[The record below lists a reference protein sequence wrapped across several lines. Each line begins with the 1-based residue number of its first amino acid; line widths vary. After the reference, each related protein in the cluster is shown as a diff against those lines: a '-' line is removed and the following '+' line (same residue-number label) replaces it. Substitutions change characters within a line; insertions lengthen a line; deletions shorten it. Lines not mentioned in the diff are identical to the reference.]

1 MCMLLE
7 IARDMR
13 WELDGW
19 MTSGCSW
26 VGQRVQRVFPAARKG
41 GKPLVVHGTIT
52 CWSPAE
58 GDTYPALWR
67 VEHDDGDKED
77 LDEREVRD
85 ALEAASA
92 VPG

>member
-1 MCMLLE
+1 M
-7 IARDMR
+7 
-13 WELDGW
+13 
-19 MTSGCSW
+19 
-26 VGQRVQRVFPAARKG
+26 
-41 GKPLVVHGTIT
+41 VHGTTT
-52 CWSPAE
+52 CWSPAG
-58 GDTYPALWR
+58 GDTCPALWR

>member
-1 MCMLLE
+1 MLGRCLFPHCSTV
-7 IARDMR
+7 APTMR
-13 WELDGW
+13 
-19 MTSGCSW
+19 CS
-26 VGQRVQRVFPAARKG
+26 
-41 GKPLVVHGTIT
+41 VVHGTTT
-52 CWSPAE
+52 CWSPAG

-67 VEHDDGDKED
+67 VEHGDGDKED